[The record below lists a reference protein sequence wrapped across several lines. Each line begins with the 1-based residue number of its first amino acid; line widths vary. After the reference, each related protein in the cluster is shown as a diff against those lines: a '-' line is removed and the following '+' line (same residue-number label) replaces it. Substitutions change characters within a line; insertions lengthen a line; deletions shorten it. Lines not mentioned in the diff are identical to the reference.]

1 MDYTRLG
8 TSELMVSRIALG
20 CMGFADPARLA
31 PAWTLDEDAAGPIF
45 RQAAE
50 LGVTFWDTANVYSSG
65 TSEEIAG
72 RAIKTYVR
80 RDDIVLATKVG
91 MRMHDGATGSGLSRA
106 AILEQIGAS
115 LTRLGTDYL
124 DLYQIHRRR
133 ISSPAS
139 WSMTARPA

>member
-20 CMGFADPARLA
+20 CMGFADPARRA
-31 PAWTLDEDAAGPIF
+31 PGWTLDEDAAGPIF
-45 RQAAE
+45 RQAAA